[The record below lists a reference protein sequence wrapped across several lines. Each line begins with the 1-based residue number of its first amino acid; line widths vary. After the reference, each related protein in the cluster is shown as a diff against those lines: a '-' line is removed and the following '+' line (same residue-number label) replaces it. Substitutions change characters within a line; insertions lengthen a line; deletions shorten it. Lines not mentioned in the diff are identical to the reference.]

1 MDDSKRMS
9 RLEQQGRV
17 TLSAVLYFCCSL
29 VWIFFVCVSNGCPG
43 DCSRFVSVQRKN
55 LTQGDRRIIEG
66 STLSGT
72 LENAAVT
79 HKT

>member
-1 MDDSKRMS
+1 MHEWIGATREGDLICCTIFLLFAGVD
-9 RLEQQGRV
+9 L
-17 TLSAVLYFCCSL
+17 FCL
-29 VWIFFVCVSNGCPG
+29 CVSNGCPG

-55 LTQGDRRIIEG
+55 LTQGDCRIIEG

-79 HKT
+79 HET